1 MGEADK
7 LAATACKRVLDTRAV
22 FIQLFLGEWPVSS
35 IILFRLG
42 VNCLT
47 LISAILCWNK
57 CVTLR
62 SIYHCTGLSVKG
74 VEKYQ
79 FNISNWMT
87 CSFFSESGVTTRLV
101 RLLKRTS
108 VECVKETVQSVELWK
123 EVLINLLDQV
133 YNFTEWYLT
142 DRQTDRQEVTDRK
155 KFPVPTCPL

>member
-1 MGEADK
+1 MLK
-7 LAATACKRVLDTRAV
+7 
-22 FIQLFLGEWPVSS
+22 
-35 IILFRLG
+35 
-42 VNCLT
+42 
-47 LISAILCWNK
+47 K

-133 YNFTEWYLT
+133 YNFTE
-142 DRQTDRQEVTDRK
+142 
-155 KFPVPTCPL
+155 